1 MEEEKLSAKEK
12 AAITRDLFERY
23 RRGETSQTEN
33 EIIESLESTVIP
45 EKEFEITDEL
55 LDKLE
60 TETTDFI
67 FKKVEKPKKRILS
80 PVLIGS
86 VASIALLVI
95 GIFVFYKPQPSQDR
109 VFNKQHIA
117 TNSIK
122 NIKLSDG
129 SEIILNS
136 GTILR
141 ETSREVWLEEGEV
154 FFNVKPNNN
163 QPFIVHLRDGL
174 TVKVLG
180 TSFTVQ
186 SYSELPF
193 QEISVVSGKVNV
205 STQNNQSVELIAN
218 QQATYSVTEKELS
231 KKSVNGMWKA
241 GWRTGTI
248 VLENATTEELRLRIR
263 QLYNKNIVFES
274 RTDTMSI
281 NITLDQTTVINEV
294 ADEIAFLYDLSYRI
308 TDDKIV
314 FYPKNAE
321 DVS

>member
-1 MEEEKLSAKEK
+1 MKEEKLSAKEK

-86 VASIALLVI
+86 VASIALLII

-136 GTILR
+136 GTTLR

-205 STQNNQSVELIAN
+205 STRNNQSVELIAN